1 MNDFTKDELESIY
14 LDMNYNILKA
24 GKNNVD
30 QFYLKLR
37 DKVEAMINN
46 FCEHEKIC
54 FYFIEKQNLA
64 VEQCVKCQVWGAT
77 TSDDNNE

>member
-1 MNDFTKDELESIY
+1 MNDFTKDELNFILNYMFGGSYRISTKDKESFRTKIQSMI
-14 LDMNYNILKA
+14 DNY
-24 GKNNVD
+24 
-30 QFYLKLR
+30 
-37 DKVEAMINN
+37 
-46 FCEHEKIC
+46 CEHEKIC

>member
-1 MNDFTKDELESIY
+1 MNEFTKEELEYLHELIGSISIAGHPIDDEA
-14 LDMNYNILKA
+14 LESKIKSMIKNY
-24 GKNNVD
+24 
-30 QFYLKLR
+30 
-37 DKVEAMINN
+37 
-46 FCEHEKIC
+46 CEHEKIC

>member
-1 MNDFTKDELESIY
+1 MNDFTKEELKSIY

-46 FCEHEKIC
+46 FCEHE
-54 FYFIEKQNLA
+54 IE
-64 VEQCVKCQVWGAT
+64 
-77 TSDDNNE
+77 DDEHLERKMIHREITNQQSEELKEIK

>member
-1 MNDFTKDELESIY
+1 MNDFTKEELKSIY

-46 FCEHEKIC
+46 FCEHTYVFRCHDDTIYC
-54 FYFIEKQNLA
+54 P
-64 VEQCVKCQVWGAT
+64 KCGELLQ
-77 TSDDNNE
+77 